1 MFTDWDRLDSLAR
14 IEPGQHTFTLVVD
27 SADLVAETDESD
39 NTFQTGVI
47 VVAAPDPQIP
57 PPIPNRL
64 PGLAP
69 VAPPGWPAPIIAS
82 AYSGAKLQGP
92 LSMNELSYIRYA
104 LENQGL
110 ASTPDNV
117 HTKLYYDGKLVS
129 KEFWSGTIMDNQV
142 TRSEWAGLSEVVR
155 LTPGEHTLKLIVDPH
170 NLIDASDETNNNY
183 EVTFMWGGGEV
194 PVL

>member
-39 NTFQTGVI
+39 NTFQTSVI

-82 AYSGAKLQGP
+82 AYSGAELQGP
-92 LSMNELSYIRYA
+92 LSMNVLSYIRYA
-104 LENQGL
+104 IENQGL

-117 HTKLYYDGKLVS
+117 HTQLYYDGKLVG
-129 KEFWSGTIMDNQV
+129 KKF
-142 TRSEWAGLSEVVR
+142 
-155 LTPGEHTLKLIVDPH
+155 
-170 NLIDASDETNNNY
+170 
-183 EVTFMWGGGEV
+183 
-194 PVL
+194 

>member
-57 PPIPNRL
+57 LPIPNRL

-69 VAPPGWPAPIIAS
+69 VEPHGWPAPIIAS
-82 AYSGAKLQGP
+82 AYSGAKL
-92 LSMNELSYIRYA
+92 
-104 LENQGL
+104 
-110 ASTPDNV
+110 
-117 HTKLYYDGKLVS
+117 
-129 KEFWSGTIMDNQV
+129 
-142 TRSEWAGLSEVVR
+142 
-155 LTPGEHTLKLIVDPH
+155 
-170 NLIDASDETNNNY
+170 
-183 EVTFMWGGGEV
+183 
-194 PVL
+194 